1 MMQPVVRRKDRA
13 ATHDMTPQTKTHSIR
28 AIRSVI
34 SFVRCEP
41 EDLNQCVSRETGIP
55 DSCTTD
61 AFGRSGS
68 VLSRDCADGSRRHFV
83 VFHAPVEFMSAP
95 AAGALAAHLCL
106 HAACDALGERGIPWR
121 KKPDGDEIL
130 AHVLQEIME
139 ECLEFIEDIRTV
151 KSSEG
156 HDLGPEA
163 KAEGVDWWPCY
174 SEEEKH
180 GQETRKEG
188 SEA

>member
-1 MMQPVVRRKDRA
+1 
-13 ATHDMTPQTKTHSIR
+13 MTPQTKTHSIR
-28 AIRSVI
+28 AIRSVV

-41 EDLNQCVSRETGIP
+41 EDLNQCVSMETGIP

-83 VFHAPVEFMSAP
+83 VFHAPVESMPAP

-139 ECLEFIEDIRTV
+139 ACLEFIEDI
-151 KSSEG
+151 KSSKG
-156 HDLGPEA
+156 DDLRPEA
-163 KAEGVDWWPCY
+163 QAEGIDWWPCY
-174 SEEEKH
+174 SEEKH